1 MTHAVVFDVYGTLL
15 DVDSATSAAAAEEGM
30 EDFAPVAGDL
40 SARWRQRQLAMTW
53 QRSLMGDY
61 ADFWT
66 VTQAALDATLEEMG
80 LAGPA
85 LRERLL
91 ELYLRLS
98 AYAEVKPELEA
109 LRGAGHRLGVLSNGN
124 PAMLEA
130 ALGSAGILD
139 LFEHVLSAD
148 RLRVY
153 KPHPSVYQ
161 MAPDAFGCGAGEVA
175 FFSSNGWDVAGA
187 GAFGF
192 RTVWVNRAGKAWD
205 APPPRPGRE
214 ANSLAEGLEG
224 LDGAAKPA

>member
-98 AYAEVKPELEA
+98 AYGEVKPELEA

-130 ALGSAGILD
+130 ALCCRFGQRRANRSSSWVLEKSSTPWKRFTRTAWPLEFWGWGMSFPSLKKLKRPFLRNRPQRFSA
-139 LFEHVLSAD
+139 
-148 RLRVY
+148 
-153 KPHPSVYQ
+153 K
-161 MAPDAFGCGAGEVA
+161 C
-175 FFSSNGWDVAGA
+175 
-187 GAFGF
+187 
-192 RTVWVNRAGKAWD
+192 RAT
-205 APPPRPGRE
+205 R
-214 ANSLAEGLEG
+214 
-224 LDGAAKPA
+224 